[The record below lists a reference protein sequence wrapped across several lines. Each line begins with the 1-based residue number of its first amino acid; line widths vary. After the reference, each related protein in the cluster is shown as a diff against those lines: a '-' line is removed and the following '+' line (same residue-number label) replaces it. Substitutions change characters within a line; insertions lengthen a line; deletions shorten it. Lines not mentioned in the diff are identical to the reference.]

1 MDEAR
6 LIALLKSKAAALA
19 RPSNSSYDPV
29 RVEFDLKL
37 LKIKKLVKYL
47 FYLFQ
52 TIYILCESDRSR
64 GLQCNASPPSIV
76 SILACDQVY
85 SVILLDFK
93 QNRNMPSL
101 QCVYTGERVF
111 LEDYAKSSEK
121 KEFFKIGTLKP
132 LIFGRKV
139 SDKQFQ
145 TKSF

>member
-37 LKIKKLVKYL
+37 LKIKKLVKIFILLISNYL
-47 FYLFQ
+47 H
-52 TIYILCESDRSR
+52 IMGASDRSR

-76 SILACDQVY
+76 SILACDRVY

-121 KEFFKIGTLKP
+121 RNFLK
-132 LIFGRKV
+132 
-139 SDKQFQ
+139 
-145 TKSF
+145 